1 MIDRIQGTDG
11 IRRPTI
17 TDDDPLARGLSPLD
31 VLLKLDRVSP
41 AFFHLYAYAFV
52 RWLAHRAGLSSR
64 DEILVGTDPRD
75 PDGVFL
81 QAVLDAV
88 ERAGAIAV
96 NLGIVPTPAVPLLV
110 SQWNACAGI
119 MLTASHNPPEH
130 HGIKLFLPHD
140 QKAYP
145 ADDRTLTEELLGW
158 GRTDELPEVAGGSTT
173 GRVEEARKALVDYS
187 CREENTW
194 LLDASSRSRVL
205 LVIDPAHGSLS
216 GIAREVLAGLG
227 FGLVEEVNPAG
238 EAPVNHLS
246 GVADLEGMESI
257 TRDDVSD
264 GGRFH
269 DYPALCRL
277 FTVADQHCV
286 ELQDGTKLLLGLV
299 FDADGD
305 RFFCLP
311 WLPHLDQLAVLSGD
325 ETAILQAGYL
335 AKQRNGRSRQGLY
348 VNTVESDLEAARH
361 AARLGF
367 IPRLTAVGDK
377 WVLREAQMAR
387 LDAAFGFCRQHGISG
402 ERLDDLEEIFITLR
416 NDPESSALT
425 IADLWRDLGY
435 LIPANLQESYQS
447 ALSDLDGIA
456 YAVGSE
462 ETGHNITAGRFQRE
476 DGSPFIALA
485 GNGLKSATNT
495 ISSIL
500 DLLSGDKADEQFWQ
514 SAIRPFP
521 RGFKQNLYIY
531 WVKKDLFTPG
541 NEFRRELD
549 EKVLELLPGLF
560 PSCSP
565 EMQPFP
571 AEPTMAYYLTRRDG
585 EQVLACFVRP
595 SGTEDKAGIY
605 LRGTLGDT
613 PGLLQLGEQL
623 YLWLWQLLPD
633 REAPEWQRQHRLLGE
648 LADRTLKRDEALALL
663 AQWGSTSPEWELQVM
678 EQKQRLIF
686 FINEEFAL
694 TALGEKV
701 TTFA

>member
-1 MIDRIQGTDG
+1 MTDRIQGTDG

-41 AFFHLYAYAFV
+41 AFFQLYIYAFV
-52 RWLAHRAGLSSR
+52 RWLAHRAGISSH

-75 PDGVFL
+75 HDGVYL
-81 QAVLDAV
+81 QAVLDAIR
-88 ERAGAIAV
+88 RAGATAV
-96 NLGIVPTPAVPLLV
+96 NIGIVPTPAVPLLL
-110 SQWNACAGI
+110 SRWNASAGI

-145 ADDRTLTEELLGW
+145 ADDRTLTEEVLGW
-158 GRTDELPEVAGGSTT
+158 GREDELPEVAGGSIT
-173 GRVEEARKALVDYS
+173 GRVEDARRAFMDYS
-187 CREENTW
+187 CCEENTW
-194 LLDASSRSRVL
+194 LPDASSRSRVL

-216 GIAREVLAGLG
+216 GIAREALEKLG

-246 GVADLEGMESI
+246 GVADLEGVESI
-257 TRDDVSD
+257 TRDDISA

-269 DYPALCRL
+269 DYPALYQL
-277 FTVADQHCV
+277 FAVADQDRK
-286 ELQDGTKLLLGLV
+286 ELLTGTSILLGLV

-311 WLPHLDQLAVLSGD
+311 WIPHLDQFAVLSGD

-335 AKQRNGRSRQGLY
+335 AKHRKGKSRRGLY

-367 IPRLTAVGDK
+367 DPRLTAVGDK

-387 LDAAFGFCRQHGISG
+387 LEAAFDFCHQHGLTG
-402 ERLDDLEEIFITLR
+402 ERTADLEEIYTTLR

-425 IADLWRDLGY
+425 IADLWRDIGYLVPTDLRVAYQTVLSNPDGLGY
-435 LIPANLQESYQS
+435 T
-447 ALSDLDGIA
+447 
-456 YAVGSE
+456 VGSE
-462 ETGHNITAGRFQRE
+462 ETGHNITAGIYQRE
-476 DGSPFIALA
+476 DGSPFMALA

-495 ISSIL
+495 LASIL
-500 DLLSGDKADEQFWQ
+500 DMLGESKADEPFWQ
-514 SAIRPFP
+514 AVIRPFP
-521 RGFKQNLYIY
+521 RGFKQNLYVY
-531 WVKKDLFTPG
+531 WVKKELFTPG
-541 NEFRRELD
+541 NDFHRELD
-549 EKVLELLPGLF
+549 EKVLELLTGLF
-560 PSCSP
+560 HATKP
-565 EMQPFP
+565 EMQSFP
-571 AEPTMAYYLTRRDG
+571 AEPTMAYYSARWDG

-605 LRGTLGDT
+605 LRGTLDDT

-623 YLWLWQLLPD
+623 YLWLWQRLPD
-633 REAPEWQRQHRLLGE
+633 KESRECQRQSQLLAQ
-648 LADRTLKRDEALALL
+648 LANRTVKRDEALAILV
-663 AQWGSTSPEWELQVM
+663 QCGSTKAEWELQVM
-678 EQKQRLIF
+678 EQKQHLIF
-686 FINEEFAL
+686 SINEEFAL
-694 TALGEKV
+694 TDLGEKV
-701 TTFA
+701 TALV